1 MDFFCYHRDRAGSLP
16 LREELLERH
25 RSYMDEFAK
34 QMIVRG
40 PVFDEVA
47 ETGTGGGGGVG
58 DGGGREGEGDGGD
71 GEGRLVG
78 SVHIVTFAEAA
89 QAWAFAFG
97 EPGYQA
103 GAYRDVMVRRWRND
117 LGRTMWEFEGG
128 KPDGDGYFVLGLGA
142 PRPVGDAKLPEERD
156 GLIAYGP
163 LLSDDGE
170 TWVGTVALLR
180 AASPEAAR
188 AVLDVERYAEI
199 EVHGWE
205 FGGRR

>member
-16 LREELLERH
+16 LRQELLERH
-25 RSYMDEFAK
+25 WSYMDEFAK
-34 QMIVRG
+34 QMIARG
-40 PVFDEVA
+40 PVFDEPVGA
-47 ETGTGGGGGVG
+47 GT
-58 DGGGREGEGDGGD
+58 EAD
-71 GEGRLVG
+71 GEDEGRAVG
-78 SVHIVTFAEAA
+78 SVHIATFTEAA

-117 LGRTMWEFEGG
+117 LERTMWDFEGG
-128 KPDGDGYFVLGLGA
+128 KPEGDGYFVLGLGA
-142 PRPVGDAKLPEERD
+142 PLPVGDATVPEERE

-180 AASPEAAR
+180 ADGPEAAR
-188 AVLDVERYAEI
+188 AVLDGERYAEI